1 MAWYEYCEKL
11 PYTISIQF
19 DKSKLG
25 TLSKDFK
32 VSSHISIKYLGY
44 EECLTDEKI
53 NAILEK
59 FTNLKIQKKDI
70 EVVGFGMMDNL
81 NLYLKVAPRDYLY
94 ELHNKVICLLDGMI
108 DLYRCH
114 DLKNFIPHITCTIP
128 YITCAIPHIACT
140 IPHITCGYKD
150 LNQLNE
156 EFSQYGKL
164 HISDWFLALH
174 TSKKDYRII

>member
-70 EVVGFGMMDNL
+70 EVVGFDMMDNL

-108 DLYRCH
+108 DLYKCH
-114 DLKNFIPHITCTIP
+114 DLKNFIPHITC
-128 YITCAIPHIACT
+128 A

-150 LNQLNE
+150 LNQLNK

-164 HISDWFLALH
+164 YISDWFLALH